1 MERPVEREMNI
12 FTDVWTK
19 PRATTASFIEH
30 GTMKMVRLLIIM
42 SGALAVW
49 TELLSEAAKEG
60 WAENIVLIVFIGMV
74 VSPIISLFSWWVSAW
89 ITYGVGKMLGGSGTV
104 ERMKYALAMPQV
116 VAIVMNV
123 WTLIFFASYG
133 YGLFVPEIAEAQG
146 ASPFGLLLYGL
157 VAFTLG
163 IWSVVI
169 SVAAIAEAHR
179 FSIVRAVLTS
189 ILPGILIAVVI
200 LALAFG
206 IGIMFV

>member
-1 MERPVEREMNI
+1 
-12 FTDVWTK
+12 
-19 PRATTASFIEH
+19 
-30 GTMKMVRLLIIM
+30 
-42 SGALAVW
+42 
-49 TELLSEAAKEG
+49 
-60 WAENIVLIVFIGMV
+60 
-74 VSPIISLFSWWVSAW
+74 
-89 ITYGVGKMLGGSGTV
+89 
-104 ERMKYALAMPQV
+104 LAMPQV

-189 ILPGILIAVVI
+189 ILTGILIAVVI

-206 IGIMFV
+206 IGIMFVKDRMNDMSAVTMKRLTMEQLDAILTLQRVVHESLEDSTVLQPLDEEEWTYLFSKSGAIGLYDQEELIAVRAYLMPPS